1 MENQAE
7 YQVQKYDNFQVVNVE
22 EFAMTPDRIIKQ
34 VRLIQD
40 VMESIMKKNEH
51 YGVIPGTNKPT
62 LLKPGAEKLSVTFR
76 LVPKY
81 DIKQVDMPNGHREFQ
96 IVCNLIHAPSGQF
109 FGQGLGSCS
118 TMENKYR
125 YRNADPEIT
134 DRQVPKKY
142 WDIRKA
148 GKMDEAQNLL
158 GGKGFVTKKVEG
170 SWMIAKLTG
179 EKQEYDNPADY
190 YNTVMKMAKKRAH
203 VDAVLTATAAS
214 DIFTQDIEDLPPEII
229 PGNKPPV
236 EKAEPEKQN
245 GHTQPPTETTK
256 EEKTGVAALSNSEV
270 DAELQRI
277 GEDPILSEA
286 CEALG
291 MANIPAGFSK
301 KRQVLEKFN
310 ELKGASKV

>member
-7 YQVQKYDNFQVVNVE
+7 YQVAKYDNFQVVNVE
-22 EFAMTPDRIIKQ
+22 EFAMTPDRIVKQ
-34 VRLIQD
+34 VRLIQE
-40 VMESIMKKNEH
+40 VMEKIMKKDEH

-81 DIKQVDMPNGHREFQ
+81 DIKQVDMANGHREFQ

-134 DRQVPKKY
+134 DKPVPKNY
-142 WDIRKA
+142 WDIKKS
-148 GKMDEAQNLL
+148 GKMDEAQNMI
-158 GGKGFVTKKVEG
+158 GGKGFVTKKVNG

-229 PGNKPPV
+229 PGNKVIV
-236 EKAEPEKQN
+236 EKHETEKQN
-245 GHTQPPTETTK
+245 GMMSADNPKAEQ
-256 EEKTGVAALSNSEV
+256 KTGVAALSNSEV
-270 DAELQRI
+270 DAELQKAHD
-277 GEDPILSEA
+277 DPLLAEA

-291 MANIPAGFSK
+291 MANIPQGFSK
-301 KRQVLEKFN
+301 KRQLLEKYN
-310 ELKGASKV
+310 EIKAPAIA

>member
-1 MENQAE
+1 MA
-7 YQVQKYDNFQVVNVE
+7 
-22 EFAMTPDRIIKQ
+22 
-34 VRLIQD
+34 
-40 VMESIMKKNEH
+40 
-51 YGVIPGTNKPT
+51 
-62 LLKPGAEKLSVTFR
+62 
-76 LVPKY
+76 
-81 DIKQVDMPNGHREFQ
+81 NGNREFQ

-134 DRQVPKKY
+134 EKQVPKNY
-142 WDIRKA
+142 WDLKKA
-148 GKMDEAQNLL
+148 GKMDEAQKLL
-158 GGKGFVTKKVEG
+158 GGKGFVTKKVNG

-190 YNTVMKMAKKRAH
+190 YNTIMKMAKKRAH

-229 PGNKPPV
+229 PGNKVTAEKTEPV
-236 EKAEPEKQN
+236 KQN
-245 GHTQPPTETTK
+245 GHTQPPEENTK

-270 DAELQRI
+270 DAELQKVY
-277 GEDPILSEA
+277 EDPLLAEA

-291 MANIPAGFSK
+291 MANIPQGFSK
-301 KRQVLEKFN
+301 KRQLLEKYYTIK
-310 ELKGASKV
+310 ETESSEVAA